1 MSAPRHNR
9 PPTMELYN
17 AYYEWAGNVGDSI
30 LKLAQPDV
38 VPTPP
43 TQDWAFTHFGTALAI
58 STAYLAF
65 VFFGSAVMRTQ
76 KSGFAEALYPVRFAY
91 NVSQMM
97 LCSYMAIEAFTV
109 AYREGYPVVCA
120 NFVYGEKA
128 PMAKVLWL
136 FYVSKILD
144 FMDTFFIVTG
154 KKWTQLSFL
163 HVYHHTTIFLFYWLN
178 VHVNYDGDVYLTIIL
193 NGLIHTLMYTYY
205 FVSLHTRDIWWKSF
219 LTSGQMVQFCCMIS
233 QASYMA
239 VTGCSKSPTRV
250 TLVYCVYIMSLLF
263 LFAQFFTKTY
273 VTKPKGSGGK
283 KRQ

>member
-1 MSAPRHNR
+1 
-9 PPTMELYN
+9 MELVN
-17 AYYEWAGNVGDSI
+17 AYYEWAGAVGDKI
-30 LKLAQPDV
+30 IKLAQPDD

-43 TQDWAFTHFGTALAI
+43 TQEWPMTHFGTALAI
-58 STAYLAF
+58 SVAYLAW
-65 VFFGSAVMRTQ
+65 VFLGSAVMRTQ

-97 LCSYMAIEAFTV
+97 LCSYMAIEAAIV

-120 NFVYGEKA
+120 NFVYGSEA

-136 FYVSKILD
+136 FYCSKILD

-178 VHVNYDGDVYLTIIL
+178 VHVNYDGDIYLTIIL

-219 LTSGQMVQFCCMIS
+219 LTSSQMVQFCCMIS
-233 QASYMA
+233 QACYMA

-250 TLVYCVYIMSLLF
+250 TIVYCVYIMSLLF

-273 VTKPKGSGGK
+273 VTKPKDGGK